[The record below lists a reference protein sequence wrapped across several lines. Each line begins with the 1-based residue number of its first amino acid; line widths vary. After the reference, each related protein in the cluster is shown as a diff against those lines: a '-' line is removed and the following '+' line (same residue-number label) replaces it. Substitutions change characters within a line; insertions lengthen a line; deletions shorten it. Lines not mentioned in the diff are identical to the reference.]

1 MVIMSSA
8 LVLLTT
14 SWSGAF
20 LRVRKTQQQF
30 EIASMLERKM
40 SDIELEYRGKSTEEI
55 PEEKA
60 EDFGS
65 EFPEYSWKM
74 KSNKLEIPDI
84 SSTLTAADGGADEL
98 LMSLIK
104 QLTEGMSKAIKE
116 VTVTVIYNNGKGK
129 PMEYSV
135 TTYFI
140 DFEKDLALA
149 VPTGP

>member
-129 PMEYSV
+129 PLEYSV